1 MDLNETLQS
10 LPPATTSFPTI
21 WCTHYAGVG
30 WFLSDKQQETDAEIM
45 LVPATTTLELFGE
58 LDKLFSLFLASRK
71 EISKRFMS

>member
-1 MDLNETLQS
+1 MKHCNLSHPSQ
-10 LPPATTSFPTI
+10 FPYNMV
-21 WCTHYAGVG
+21 HSQYAGVG

-45 LVPATTTLELFGE
+45 LDPATTTLELFGE

>member
-10 LPPATTSFPTI
+10 LPPVSHNMVHSLC
-21 WCTHYAGVG
+21 WRWLV
-30 WFLSDKQQETDAEIM
+30 SVRQQQETDAGIM
-45 LVPATTTLELFGE
+45 LILEQQQLFGE

>member
-10 LPPATTSFPTI
+10 LPQVSQQYGALTMLA
-21 WCTHYAGVG
+21 WC
-30 WFLSDKQQETDAEIM
+30 WLCMSDKQQETDAEIM
-45 LVPATTTLELFGE
+45 LAPATTTLELFGE

>member
-1 MDLNETLQS
+1 MNIAISASSQ
-10 LPPATTSFPTI
+10 FPYNMV
-21 WCTHYAGVG
+21 HSQYADVG

-45 LVPATTTLELFGE
+45 LAPATTTLELFGE